1 MTADETTLGEQ
12 MTTWQIGESTT
23 ELTLDGSGRGEVTFT
38 VTNTGA
44 AQDRAVLTVTPL
56 DGAADD
62 WFTVEEPQRAVAP
75 GASVVY
81 LVEVDT
87 PDGTA
92 TGTFGLQGVAYSA
105 DTDPSESSV
114 TSRPVGITVPLPPP
128 RKGLPRWVFIAIA
141 AAVLLIVGLVVVF
154 LTRGGG
160 GLENEEPPEVLAT
173 PTVLQAVG
181 ASPGVW
187 SEEGVEVEFQWQRCD
202 RDGDGCED
210 IDGAVGPLLVPAGTE
225 ANLTLRVEVTATAVD
240 GGDTASATSEPSEQ
254 VVPVDVNTVLVPDVV
269 SRSRSQAASL
279 LAAAGFVVRQE
290 VDQTAAAVSCDPTV
304 IDQRPDAFTQLEQ
317 GNAVVIVTG
326 PEVVNIQA
334 CEPFEIDA
342 RLEKVVLF
350 ADPIGPVSLRLAQ
363 DVADAAQ

>member
-1 MTADETTLGEQ
+1 

-62 WFTVEEPQRAVAP
+62 WFAVEEPQRAVAP

-81 LVEVDT
+81 PVKVDT

-92 TGTFGLQGVAYSA
+92 TGTFGLEGVAYSA

-114 TSRPVGITVPLPPP
+114 TSKRVSITVPPPPP
-128 RKGLPRWVFIAIA
+128 RKGLPKWVFIAIA
-141 AAVLLIVGLVVVF
+141 AAVLLIIALVVFF

-160 GLENEEPPEVLAT
+160 LENDEPPEVLAT
-173 PTVLQAVG
+173 PTVLQAVA

-187 SEEGVEVEFQWQRCD
+187 SEEDVEVEFQWQRCD
-202 RDGDGCED
+202 RDGDDCED
-210 IDGAVGPLLVPAGTE
+210 IDGAVGPLFVPAGTE
-225 ANLTLRVEVTATAVD
+225 ANLTLRAEVTATAVD

-254 VVPVDVNTVLVPDVV
+254 VVAVDLNTVPVPDVV
-269 SRSRSQAASL
+269 TLSRSAA
-279 LAAAGFVVRQE
+279 AADLVEAGFVARQE
-290 VDQTAAAVSCDPTV
+290 VDEDVSATCNPTV
-304 IDQRPDAFTQLEQ
+304 FDQQPDANTLLEQ
-317 GNAVVIVTG
+317 GTEVVIVTG
-326 PEVVNIQA
+326 PEVVNILV
-334 CEPFEIDA
+334 CNRFEIDA
-342 RLEKVVLF
+342 RLEEVVLF
-350 ADPIGPVSLRLAQ
+350 ADPIGPLSLRVAQ
-363 DVADAAQ
+363 DIAEASQ

>member
-1 MTADETTLGEQ
+1 MTAEEKTLGEQ

-81 LVEVDT
+81 PVKVDT

-92 TGTFGLQGVAYSA
+92 TGTFGLEGVAYSA

-114 TSRPVGITVPLPPP
+114 TSKRVSITVPPPPP
-128 RKGLPRWVFIAIA
+128 RKGLPKWVFIAIA
-141 AAVLLIVGLVVVF
+141 AAVLLIIALVVFF

-160 GLENEEPPEVLAT
+160 GLENEEPPEVQAT

-187 SEEGVEVEFQWQRCD
+187 SEEDVEVEYQWQRCD
-202 RDGDGCED
+202 RDGDDCED
-210 IDGAVGPLLVPAGTE
+210 VDGAVGPLFVPAGTE
-225 ANLTLRVEVTATAVD
+225 ANLTLRVEVTATAIE

-254 VVPVDVNTVLVPDVV
+254 VVPIDLNTVLVPPVIGET
-269 SRSRSQAASL
+269 RSVAASK
-279 LAAAGFVVRQE
+279 LAAAGFVVQQE
-290 VDQTAAAVSCDPTV
+290 VDNSASPSCNPTV
-304 IDQRPDAFTQLEQ
+304 FDQRPDGNTVLEQ
-317 GNAVVIVTG
+317 ASKVVIVTG
-326 PEVVNIQA
+326 PEVVNIKA
-334 CEPFEIDA
+334 CGLVDVVDA
-342 RLEKVVLF
+342 LEDAVLF
-350 ADPIGPVSLRLAQ
+350 ADPIGPVSVRVAQ
-363 DVADAAQ
+363 DIAEASQ